1 MQLITKI
8 LILSII
14 VTFNYAKVIK
24 PTFFENSIINA
35 ETVFVSMEAKNI
47 YDVKLTIEKK
57 SYPFYKN
64 PFKENT
70 FYALIPLSYYEK
82 EGNKRVTISFLQ
94 NKRRVFKNYNIVVKE
109 GNYKSELIKVN
120 KSKIDLNKKDKKR
133 AKLEYQEAIKI
144 YKSQSKKLLWEED
157 FIMPLNTE
165 ITSEFGTKRVYNS
178 KFKSYHSGIDFKAN
192 IRTPIIASNDGIV
205 KLNKNRFYAGNS
217 IIIDHGQ
224 GIFTCY
230 FHLNKIFVKK
240 GEKVKKGQIIG
251 LSGKTGRVTGPHLHF
266 ATRIHGIIVEPKKLF
281 TILNSLNNKE

>member
-70 FYALIPLSYYEK
+70 FYALIPVSYYEK
-82 EGNKRVTISFLQ
+82 AGNKRVTISFLQ

-120 KSKIDLNKKDKKR
+120 KSKID
-133 AKLEYQEAIKI
+133 
-144 YKSQSKKLLWEED
+144 
-157 FIMPLNTE
+157 
-165 ITSEFGTKRVYNS
+165 
-178 KFKSYHSGIDFKAN
+178 
-192 IRTPIIASNDGIV
+192 
-205 KLNKNRFYAGNS
+205 
-217 IIIDHGQ
+217 
-224 GIFTCY
+224 
-230 FHLNKIFVKK
+230 
-240 GEKVKKGQIIG
+240 
-251 LSGKTGRVTGPHLHF
+251 
-266 ATRIHGIIVEPKKLF
+266 
-281 TILNSLNNKE
+281 